1 MKIAVMSCI
10 HGNYEALDA
19 VLLDIDQHSC
29 EKIFC
34 VGDLVGYGPHPN
46 AVVAQI
52 RALNIP
58 TCAGY
63 WDEDIVEGLNAC
75 DCTQPSF

>member
-19 VLLDIDQHSC
+19 VLLDIDNQKA

-34 VGDLVGYGPHPN
+34 VGDLVGY
-46 AVVAQI
+46 
-52 RALNIP
+52 
-58 TCAGY
+58 
-63 WDEDIVEGLNAC
+63 
-75 DCTQPSF
+75 